1 MHRNT
6 GRHTHSPSASLSFG
20 TSLFNDTQKKTK
32 TYKEAEATP
41 DERLYCSNMGRCRGV
56 TLEWQR
62 GNTRQ
67 GRKHE
72 WLSTV
77 LRCFTHQVTPKRT
90 FFPAS
95 QSFINSSPPINTN
108 ERQNFTTVTRF
119 VQSAAANTTNRRKG
133 INRCSTRR
141 FVKVVVTVRLIP
153 GFWFRWLHLLVIFRI
168 YRAGFDCPVLLKI
181 LNLISEY
188 NNFNIIIGGNFNSY
202 FDPILDRS
210 STKTPPIPDLCRF
223 WTMW

>member
-1 MHRNT
+1 
-6 GRHTHSPSASLSFG
+6 
-20 TSLFNDTQKKTK
+20 
-32 TYKEAEATP
+32 
-41 DERLYCSNMGRCRGV
+41 MGRCRGV

-62 GNTRQ
+62 GNKRQ

-119 VQSAAANTTNRRKG
+119 VQSAAANTTRRKG

-141 FVKVVVTVRLIP
+141 FVKVVVAVRLMQVSGSVDSIC
-153 GFWFRWLHLLVIFRI
+153 W
-168 YRAGFDCPVLLKI
+168 
-181 LNLISEY
+181 
-188 NNFNIIIGGNFNSY
+188 SY
-202 FDPILDRS
+202 FIFTQLVLIVLFFSKYWILFLTAWSQTQYFGKLLSLYSKAIS
-210 STKTPPIPDLCRF
+210 SPSFEKDVAVGPETKLKTI
-223 WTMW
+223 